1 MEDGKLARSALG
13 NHLLTESKR
22 ADLSQLEAQVQEH
35 MNAYT
40 LQAIGGKGPRSIME
54 AFGDMSKLPGADVHP
69 VTKPSLDS
77 LQ

>member
-1 MEDGKLARSALG
+1 
-13 NHLLTESKR
+13 
-22 ADLSQLEAQVQEH
+22 